1 MRSLTRNLSQWR
13 RSEAGAV
20 AVEFTLLAPM
30 LFTMLFGIICVGYA
44 MALSHS
50 VQQLATSAARAS
62 VSGITPAERRSLA
75 EAYIAEGP
83 SHYPLLTA
91 SALSRAVDVTDGSAP
106 TITVAISY
114 RLDGSILELANGFLG
129 LTLGTLDGRAY
140 LAY

>member
-1 MRSLTRNLSQWR
+1 MRSLTRHLSQWR
-13 RSEAGAV
+13 RSETGAV

-30 LFTMLFGIICVGYA
+30 LFAMLFGIVCVGYA

-62 VSGITPAERRSLA
+62 VSGITTAERRMLA
-75 EAYIAEGP
+75 EDYIANGP

-91 SALSRAVDVTDGSAP
+91 SALSQAVDVTEGSAP

-114 RLDGSILELANGFLG
+114 TLDGSILELANGFLG
-129 LTLGTLDGRAY
+129 LNLGTLDGRAY